1 MDEDGQE
8 EGKEKSMFEEQDS
21 EDSEI
26 LSLMGEVVAKGERAH
41 KVNIVPV
48 SSAPPNASVE
58 TKDLLARIDKLEE
71 EKAEMQEEKIDLA
84 KAVNNLN
91 ELLKESRSMM
101 KTMQQQIDD
110 AEKQGAD
117 ILPVEV
123 VEERNKVAQKKKKK
137 KKKSRIREEDIV
149 EEEEDEDDAFQENP
163 EIKKMVDNLVP
174 EEDRE
179 DAVEEAKRVMLIHST
194 KSEDL
199 EKKLTKMSKENDLLK
214 KSLEEMKRRG
224 EDSEGENIDNLQEEN
239 KALITQIKNLKKKN
253 SDLENELAIIKD
265 SSPGVEEKL
274 IQDED
279 NEEDSEREIKVNTN
293 VVRAPVSRGPCKNCP
308 KLKETFNDLEEKIA
322 ILEEENLHIKL
333 SLSREEDKAIRLDQ
347 ELSDLRLNYS
357 ELSKQKPGKKGN
369 TDSVLRD
376 QIQTLM
382 NQNKELKEHNKE
394 LDKKTQPTKRLEVK
408 LDKKDKEI
416 EKLHMKIEKLQDK
429 IEFLEQNQ
437 EVSPHKKTKGKK
449 AGAGS
454 QEARALKAKEKELAK
469 LKNKVDKLEDRV
481 ETLTITAETRR
492 EEIKNLHSINKEQ
505 EREIKSYKGDIA
517 SVEKSNNR
525 SLKKGE
531 KLREKELKEAAAKKN
546 ELEKKLAMNKGKMA
560 AENDNLKKE
569 LGDMKKDLEGR
580 LKVLKD
586 QSIVLNTQLD
596 EAEQGIKERDNEIK
610 KLQKTIDEM
619 KEQVDD
625 AQDLLVEHK
634 AVKKQLKEITNDFG
648 IVEVKY
654 KEETKKR
661 KRLHNI
667 IEDMKGKIR
676 VFARARPMSEKE
688 IKEGNHNACTF
699 QDEMSMTVETKNGPK
714 RYNFDNCFGP
724 DSTQE
729 EVFEES
735 VSLVQSAIDGFNV
748 CCFAYGQTGSGKTY
762 TIQGD
767 AKNPGLTPRI
777 FEELF
782 SILDSM
788 DNFEIDLSCYMV
800 ELYLESLKDLLKPKK
815 AEEVPLEIKK
825 NAHGM
830 VLVDGAHE
838 IPIESLQQ
846 ANKIFNYGLD
856 NRKTASTNMNK
867 TSSRSHLVFSIVINS
882 RNKQTGQRT
891 VGKLS
896 LVDLAGS
903 ERVSKTGATK
913 DRFKEALAINKSL
926 SALGNVISAL
936 GDGKKKHVPYRDNKL
951 TMLMEDS
958 LGGNAKTLMFV
969 NVSPSS
975 FNVDET
981 NTSLVYAKRV
991 KNIKNVAVKNTKTKQ
1006 TDKMNRIIMDL
1017 QGEISRL
1024 ENN

>member
-714 RYNFDNCFGP
+714 RYNFDN
-724 DSTQE
+724 
-729 EVFEES
+729 
-735 VSLVQSAIDGFNV
+735 
-748 CCFAYGQTGSGKTY
+748 
-762 TIQGD
+762 
-767 AKNPGLTPRI
+767 
-777 FEELF
+777 
-782 SILDSM
+782 
-788 DNFEIDLSCYMV
+788 
-800 ELYLESLKDLLKPKK
+800 
-815 AEEVPLEIKK
+815 
-825 NAHGM
+825 
-830 VLVDGAHE
+830 
-838 IPIESLQQ
+838 
-846 ANKIFNYGLD
+846 
-856 NRKTASTNMNK
+856 
-867 TSSRSHLVFSIVINS
+867 
-882 RNKQTGQRT
+882 
-891 VGKLS
+891 
-896 LVDLAGS
+896 
-903 ERVSKTGATK
+903 
-913 DRFKEALAINKSL
+913 
-926 SALGNVISAL
+926 
-936 GDGKKKHVPYRDNKL
+936 
-951 TMLMEDS
+951 
-958 LGGNAKTLMFV
+958 
-969 NVSPSS
+969 
-975 FNVDET
+975 
-981 NTSLVYAKRV
+981 
-991 KNIKNVAVKNTKTKQ
+991 
-1006 TDKMNRIIMDL
+1006 
-1017 QGEISRL
+1017 
-1024 ENN
+1024 

>member
-1 MDEDGQE
+1 
-8 EGKEKSMFEEQDS
+8 MFEEQDS

>member
-253 SDLENELAIIKD
+253 SDLENELAFIKD

-333 SLSREEDKAIRLDQ
+333 SLNREEDKAIRLDQ

-454 QEARALKAKEKELAK
+454 QEARALKAKEKELVK
-469 LKNKVDKLEDRV
+469 LKTKVDKLEDRV

-492 EEIKNLHSINKEQ
+492 EEIKNLHFINKEQ

-546 ELEKKLAMNKGKMA
+546 ELEKKLAMNKGKMS
-560 AENDNLKKE
+560 AENENLKKE

-830 VLVDGAHE
+830 VLVDGARE

-969 NVSPSS
+969 NVSPSN